1 MMQILDRLS
10 KGWRAA
16 LTAGLVAALAGLLG
30 VFTLPVLDRDEA
42 RYAQATAQMLQSGDF
57 VRITFLDEDRNK
69 KPVGIHWM
77 QSAAVA
83 MTTGEAAREIW
94 AYRLPSVLGAIL
106 AAIGAALMAGRL
118 LGGRAG
124 LYAGTLMGATVLLGA
139 EAGIAKTDA
148 MLAGATAMALYA
160 LLRLRL
166 RLSEPG
172 DRRERR
178 TWAVLVWAL
187 LGLGVLIKGPV
198 TPLAIA
204 LGALTLTAWEA
215 HAARREGGYG
225 PALKRSAAWLRPL
238 AFWPGPLL
246 AALIVLPWLI
256 SVQIAT
262 DGAFLREALGDDLG
276 PKMVSGDE
284 GHWGPPGYHLLALP
298 LTLFPAA
305 LFLPAG
311 AAAVRRALRTGG
323 SGALAARVLVA
334 FSVPLWVMF
343 ELLPTKL
350 PHYVLVAFPA
360 IMGACAWGALEWER
374 TRVIWKAAGIALTLL
389 GLLVWGAA
397 LTWLTVAHHSPIF
410 VLVLVLA
417 VIAALTAVQIM
428 TAFRRQAAG
437 AVLAAVALGLVW
449 HAGGRALIAPG
460 TDLSPAQSA
469 ARMVAALDLRP
480 AGAPL
485 ISTYTEPSLVFSLG
499 GEVRLADI
507 DDLAQAWLVAG
518 EEGGYALSPAFQ
530 DQVPAL
536 VIIDHSR
543 MPREDEAGAQAQAL
557 IAALEAEACR
567 SGEVEGYNYSRG
579 RPVRLTMHRTGPCD

>member
-10 KGWRAA
+10 KGWRAV

-106 AAIGAALMAGRL
+106 AAIAAALMAGRL
-118 LGGRAG
+118 LGARAG
-124 LYAGTLMGATVLLGA
+124 LYAGTLMGATVLMGA

-166 RLSEPG
+166 SEPD
-172 DRRERR
+172 DRRGRR

-187 LGLGVLIKGPV
+187 IGLGVLIKGPV
-198 TPLAIA
+198 TPLAVA
-204 LGALTLTAWEA
+204 MGALTLTAWEA
-215 HAARREGGYG
+215 YAARREGGYG

-397 LTWLTVAHHSPIF
+397 LTWLTVAHHSPMI

-469 ARMVAALDLRP
+469 ARVAAALDLRA

-518 EEGGYALSPAFQ
+518 EEGGFALSPAFQ
-530 DQVPAL
+530 DQGPAL

-543 MPREDEAGAQAQAL
+543 MPREDEAAAQAQAL
-557 IAALEAEACR
+557 IAALQAEACR

-579 RPVRLTMHRTGPCD
+579 RPVRLTLHRTGPCD

>member
-10 KGWRAA
+10 AGWRAA

-42 RYAQATAQMLQSGDF
+42 RYAQATAQMLQTGDF

-77 QSAAVA
+77 QSASVA
-83 MTTGEAAREIW
+83 ATTGEAARAIW

-106 AAIGAALMAGRL
+106 AAIAAALMAGRL
-118 LGGRAG
+118 LGARAG
-124 LYAGTLMGATVLLGA
+124 LYAGTLMGASVLMGA

-148 MLAGATAMALYA
+148 MLAGATAMSLYA

-166 RLSEPG
+166 SEPN
-172 DRRERR
+172 DRRGRR

-204 LGALTLTAWEA
+204 MGALVLTAWEA
-215 HAARREGGYG
+215 YAARGEGGYG
-225 PALKRSAAWLRPL
+225 PAFRRAAAWLRPL
-238 AFWPGPLL
+238 VFWPGPLL

-298 LTLFPAA
+298 LTLLPAA

-311 AAAVRRALRTGG
+311 IAAAARALKAGG
-323 SGALAARVLVA
+323 HEALAARVLIA
-334 FSVPLWVMF
+334 FALPLWIVF

-350 PHYVLVAFPA
+350 PHYVLTAFPA
-360 IMGACAWGALEWER
+360 IMGLCAWGVLEWGR
-374 TRVIWKAAGIALTLL
+374 TRALWKGLGVALSLVGAVIWT
-389 GLLVWGAA
+389 AA
-397 LTWLTVAHHSPIF
+397 LTYLTLSHEGS
-410 VLVLVLA
+410 
-417 VIAALTAVQIM
+417 AALLIGALAALGALFFLKITA
-428 TAFRRQAAG
+428 ALRGHAAG
-437 AVLAAVALGLVW
+437 ALVAAVALGLVW
-449 HAGGRALIAPG
+449 HGAGRGVIAPA
-460 TDLSPAQSA
+460 TNLSPAHEA
-469 ARMVAALDLRP
+469 ARLVAAQDLRP
-480 AGAPL
+480 AGAPV
-485 ISTYTEPSLVFSLG
+485 ISTYTEPSLVFGLG
-499 GEVRLADI
+499 GEIRLSDI
-507 DDLAQAWLVAG
+507 EVLAQDWLAPQGDAG
-518 EEGGYALSPAFQ
+518 QTLSPTFLTQA
-530 DQVPAL
+530 PAL

-543 MPREDEAGAQAQAL
+543 LPRDGRAAEDAGAL
-557 IAALEAEACR
+557 IALLNAAACR

-579 RPVRLTMHRTGPCD
+579 RPVRLTLHRTGPCD

>member
-1 MMQILDRLS
+1 MKQVLDRLS
-10 KGWRAA
+10 AGWRSA
-16 LTAGLVAALAGLLG
+16 LVAGLVAALAGLLG

-42 RYAQATAQMLQSGDF
+42 RYAQATAQMLQTGDF

-83 MTTGEAAREIW
+83 ATTGEAVREIW

-106 AAIGAALMAGRL
+106 AAIAAALMAGRL
-118 LGGRAG
+118 LGARAG
-124 LYAGTLMGATVLLGA
+124 LYAGTLMGATVLMGA

-166 RLSEPG
+166 SEPG
-172 DRRERR
+172 DRRGRR
-178 TWAVLVWAL
+178 SWAVLVWAL

-198 TPLAIA
+198 TPLAIG
-204 LGALTLTAWEA
+204 LGAAGLVMLEAWA
-215 HAARREGGYG
+215 SRADGGLIAG
-225 PALKRSAAWLRPL
+225 VQRSIAWLKPM
-238 AFWPGPLL
+238 AFWPGPVV
-246 AALIVLPWLI
+246 AALIILPWLI

-276 PKMVSGDE
+276 PKLVSGDE

-311 AAAVRRALRTGG
+311 AAAVRRALRSGG
-323 SGALAARVLVA
+323 SGALAARVLIA

-360 IMGACAWGALEWER
+360 IMGVCAWGALEWER
-374 TRVIWKAAGIALTLL
+374 TRVIWKAAGITLS
-389 GLLVWGAA
+389 LVGVAVWAGAFA
-397 LTWLTVAHHSPIF
+397 WLTFVHDSP
-410 VLVLVLA
+410 VVMLALVLA
-417 VIAALTAVQIM
+417 AIAVLTALQIVIA
-428 TAFRRQAAG
+428 FKRQAAG

-449 HAGGRALIAPG
+449 HGGGRGMIAPS
-460 TDLSPAQSA
+460 TDAFPALEA
-469 ARMVAALDLRP
+469 ARLVAAEDLRP

-507 DDLAQAWLVAG
+507 NDLADAWLAPAQA
-518 EEGGYALSPAFQ
+518 GGYALSQAYHAEG
-530 DQVPAL
+530 PAL

-543 MPREDEAGAQAQAL
+543 VPGEGEAAVRAQAL
-557 IAALEAEACR
+557 IGALQTDTCR
-567 SGEVEGYNYSRG
+567 SGAVQGYNYSRG
-579 RPVRLTMHRTGPCD
+579 RPVRLTAHRTGPCD

>member
-1 MMQILDRLS
+1 MIQILDKVS
-10 KGWRAA
+10 EGWRAVA
-16 LTAGLVAALAGLLG
+16 IAAIVAAMAGLLG

-83 MTTGEAAREIW
+83 VTTGEAARAIW

-106 AAIGAALMAGRL
+106 AAIAAALIAGRL
-118 LGGRAG
+118 LGARAG
-124 LYAGTLMGATVLLGA
+124 LYAGTLMGASVLMGA

-148 MLAGATAMALYA
+148 MLAGATALSLYA

-166 RLSEPG
+166 AEPG
-172 DRRERR
+172 DRRARR
-178 TWAVLVWAL
+178 TWAVGVWAL
-187 LGLGVLIKGPV
+187 MGLGILIKGPV
-198 TPLAIA
+198 TPLAVV
-204 LGALTLTAWEA
+204 LGALTLVVMEAW
-215 HAARREGGYG
+215 AARPDAGVAT
-225 PALKRSAAWLRPL
+225 ALRRSIAWLKPL
-238 AFWPGPLL
+238 AFWPGPVL
-246 AALIVLPWLI
+246 AGVIVLPWLI

-284 GHWGPPGYHLLALP
+284 GHGGPPGFHLLALP

-311 AAAVRRALRTGG
+311 LAAARRALRTDGTT
-323 SGALAARVLVA
+323 ALAARVLIA
-334 FSVPLWVMF
+334 FSLPLWVMF

-360 IMGACAWGALEWER
+360 IMGLCAWGALEWDR
-374 TRVIWKAAGIALTLL
+374 TRLVWRGMGVMLSVIGV
-389 GLLVWGAA
+389 LVWGAA
-397 LTWLTVAHHSPIF
+397 FGWLTFAHQGSAP
-410 VLVLVLA
+410 VLIIALL
-417 VIAALTAVQIM
+417 VIAALFAVKIGAALKGRAATAM
-428 TAFRRQAAG
+428 
-437 AVLAAVALGLVW
+437 LAAVALGLVW
-449 HAGGRALIAPG
+449 HGAARGVIAPG
-460 TDLSPAQSA
+460 TDLSPSKAA
-469 ARMVAALDLRP
+469 ARLTAALDLRP

-507 DDLAQAWLVAG
+507 TGLADAWLAPSGDAG
-518 EEGGYALSPAFQ
+518 FALSPQFQ
-530 DQVPAL
+530 SQGPAL

-543 MPREDEAGAQAQAL
+543 VPQEGAAAAPAQAL
-557 IAALEAEACR
+557 IALLQTEACR

-579 RPVRLTMHRTGPCD
+579 RPVRLTLHRIGPCA

>member
-1 MMQILDRLS
+1 MQILDRLS

-42 RYAQATAQMLQSGDF
+42 RYAQATAQMLQTGDF

-83 MTTGEAAREIW
+83 LTTGEAAREIW

-106 AAIGAALMAGRL
+106 AAIAAALMAGRL

-124 LYAGTLMGATVLLGA
+124 LYAGALMGASVLMGA

-166 RLSEPG
+166 SEPE
-172 DRRERR
+172 DRRARR
-178 TWAVLVWAL
+178 SWAVLMWAL

-204 LGALTLTAWEA
+204 LGALTLTVWEA
-215 HAARREGGYG
+215 YVARREGGFG
-225 PALKRSAAWLRPL
+225 PALKRAAAWLRPL

-246 AALIVLPWLI
+246 AGLIVLPWLI

-262 DGAFLREALGDDLG
+262 EGAFLREALGDDLG

-311 AAAVRRALRTGG
+311 VAAARRALRTSG
-323 SGALAARVLVA
+323 SGALAARVLIA
-334 FSVPLWVMF
+334 FSLPLWVMF

-360 IMGACAWGALEWER
+360 IMGLCAWGVLEWGR
-374 TRVIWKAAGIALTLL
+374 TRAVWKWLGVALSL
-389 GLLVWGAA
+389 
-397 LTWLTVAHHSPIF
+397 
-410 VLVLVLA
+410 
-417 VIAALTAVQIM
+417 
-428 TAFRRQAAG
+428 AG
-437 AVLAAVALGLVW
+437 AVIWTSAFTYLTLAHEGSATLLIGGLAVMGALSVLKLTAGLRGHGAAALAAAVALGLIW
-449 HAGGRALIAPG
+449 HGAGRGVIAPA
-460 TDLSPAQSA
+460 TNLSPAHET
-469 ARMVAALDLRP
+469 ARLVAPEDLRP
-480 AGAPL
+480 AGALL

-499 GEVRLADI
+499 GEVQLADI
-507 DDLAQAWLVAG
+507 TDLAQAWLAPAP
-518 EEGGYALSPAFQ
+518 EGGFALSPEFQ
-530 DQVPAL
+530 AQGPAL

-543 MPREDEAGAQAQAL
+543 TPGEGEAAAQAQAL
-557 IAALEAEACR
+557 IASLQSAACR
-567 SGEVEGYNYSRG
+567 SGEVAGYNYSRG
-579 RPVRLTMHRTGPCD
+579 RAVRLTLHRIGPCD

>member
-10 KGWRAA
+10 AGWRAA
-16 LTAGLVAALAGLLG
+16 LAAGLVAALAGLLG

-42 RYAQATAQMLQSGDF
+42 RYAQATAQMLQAGDF

-83 MTTGEAAREIW
+83 VTTGEAARAIW

-106 AAIGAALMAGRL
+106 AAIAAALMTGRL
-118 LGGRAG
+118 LGARAG
-124 LYAGTLMGATVLLGA
+124 LYAGTLMGASVLLGA

-148 MLAGATAMALYA
+148 MLAGATALALYA

-166 RLSEPG
+166 AEPG
-172 DRRERR
+172 DRRARR
-178 TWAVLVWAL
+178 IWSVLIWAFM
-187 LGLGVLIKGPV
+187 GLGILIKGPV
-198 TPLAIA
+198 TPLGIA
-204 LGALTLTAWEA
+204 LGALVLTVWEA
-215 HAARREGGYG
+215 HGARREDGYWA
-225 PALKRSAAWLRPL
+225 ALKRAAAWLRPL
-238 AFWPGPLL
+238 FFWPGPVL

-311 AAAVRRALRTGG
+311 IAAAARALKAGG
-323 SGALAARVLVA
+323 REALAARVLVA
-334 FSVPLWVMF
+334 FALPLWIVF

-360 IMGACAWGALEWER
+360 IMGLCAWGVLEWGN
-374 TRVIWKAAGIALTLL
+374 TRALWKWLGVALSLVGAVIWTSAFSYLTLAHE
-389 GLLVWGAA
+389 GSVALLIGALIAMGALFALKLTAALRGHGAA
-397 LTWLTVAHHSPIF
+397 A
-410 VLVLVLA
+410 LV
-417 VIAALTAVQIM
+417 
-428 TAFRRQAAG
+428 
-437 AVLAAVALGLVW
+437 AAVALGLVW
-449 HAGGRALIAPG
+449 HGAGRGVIAPA
-460 TDLSPAQSA
+460 TNLSPAHEA
-469 ARMVAALDLRP
+469 AQLAAVQDLRP
-480 AGAPL
+480 AGAPV
-485 ISTYTEPSLVFSLG
+485 ISTYTEPSLVFGFG
-499 GEVRLADI
+499 GAIRLSDI
-507 DDLAQAWLVAG
+507 DALAQDWLAPQGDAG
-518 EEGGYALSPAFQ
+518 QTLSPAFLSQ
-530 DQVPAL
+530 GPAL

-543 MPREDEAGAQAQAL
+543 LPREGRAAEDAGAL
-557 IAALEAEACR
+557 IALLSAAACR

-579 RPVRLTMHRTGPCD
+579 RPVRLTLHRTGPCD

>member
-16 LTAGLVAALAGLLG
+16 LVAGLVAALAGLLG

-42 RYAQATAQMLQSGDF
+42 RYAQATAQMLQTSDF

-83 MTTGEAAREIW
+83 LTTGEAAREIW

-106 AAIGAALMAGRL
+106 AAIAAALMAGRL
-118 LGGRAG
+118 LGARAG
-124 LYAGTLMGATVLLGA
+124 LYAGTLMGATVLMGA

-166 RLSEPG
+166 SEPDDHRG
-172 DRRERR
+172 RRS
-178 TWAVLVWAL
+178 WAVLVWAL
-187 LGLGVLIKGPV
+187 MGLGVLIKGPV

-204 LGALTLTAWEA
+204 LGALTLTAWETY
-215 HAARREGGYG
+215 AARTEGGYG
-225 PALKRSAAWLRPL
+225 AALRRSAAWLRPL
-238 AFWPGPLL
+238 AFWPGPVL

-323 SGALAARVLVA
+323 SGALAARVLIA

-397 LTWLTVAHHSPIF
+397 LTWLTVAHHSPMI

-417 VIAALTAVQIM
+417 VIAALTTVQIM

-469 ARMVAALDLRP
+469 AQAVAALDLRP

-518 EEGGYALSPAFQ
+518 EAGGYALSSAFHHQ
-530 DQVPAL
+530 GPAL

-543 MPREDEAGAQAQAL
+543 MPREDEAAAQAQAL

-579 RPVRLTMHRTGPCD
+579 RPVRLTLHRTGPCD